1 MSLINHLISD
11 SELASYGLNAA
22 QSDDNARVA
31 ALYRQQL
38 DPQTGW
44 RCLIRNL
51 ERYSRIQKST
61 VNVRGIDVILTL
73 NETRAASVNAQTFEA
88 GATKRA
94 ESQCLLCK
102 PSEAQRGILTLDNR
116 YLILI
121 NPGITI
127 PGDLTIAS
135 VSHRPQVIADSFSD
149 MIALARRLTSYS
161 IFYNGA
167 MAGASI
173 PHFHFQAGLKNSLI
187 GEAQISQLLEG
198 LEVGCAQSV
207 LLHQSPTGQIY
218 WIKNFF
224 RATYLIR
231 SGDGE
236 DLEYLFNTFS
246 NFLIEVDK
254 EIVNIPHIPDFGTYI
269 EAMDILESEP
279 RMNLMLK
286 YDSLTAEYLLAIF
299 PKISNRPAAYFRSAE
314 DQIIVGIAIKE
325 SLGNLICCRWSDY
338 QKLQQSP
345 ELTAQMYRDTSIND
359 GMMAQLNRRLAGLE
373 SV

>member
-1 MSLINHLISD
+1 MDLTAHHISD
-11 SELASYGLNAA
+11 SELSRYGFIGEPG
-22 QSDDNARVA
+22 DDNMRVK
-31 ALYRQQL
+31 ALLRQQL

-44 RCLIRNL
+44 RCLIRNM

-94 ESQCLLCK
+94 ESQCFLCQ
-102 PSEAQRGILTLDNR
+102 PDEAQRGILTLNHR

-187 GEAQISQLLEG
+187 GEEQISQLLEG

-218 WIKNFF
+218 WIKDFS

-231 SGDGE
+231 SKDRE

-254 EIVNIPHIPDFGTYI
+254 EIVNIPHIPDFGSYI

-286 YDSLTAEYLLAIF
+286 YDPLTAEYLLAIF
-299 PKISNRPAAYFRSAE
+299 PKISNRPTAYFRSPE

-338 QKLQQSP
+338 QRLQQSP

-359 GMMAQLNRRLAGLE
+359 GMMEQLNRRLTALE

>member
-1 MSLINHLISD
+1 MDLTAHHISD
-11 SELASYGLNAA
+11 SELSRYGFIGEPG
-22 QSDDNARVA
+22 DDNMRVK
-31 ALYRQQL
+31 ALLRQQL

-44 RCLIRNL
+44 RCLIRNM

-102 PSEAQRGILTLDNR
+102 PNEAQRGILTLDNR

-187 GEAQISQLLEG
+187 GEEQISQLLEG

-254 EIVNIPHIPDFGTYI
+254 AIVNIPNIPDFGSYI

-286 YDSLTAEYLLAIF
+286 YDPLTAEYLLAIF

-325 SLGNLICCRWSDY
+325 SLGNLICCRWLDY

-359 GMMAQLNRRLAGLE
+359 GMMAQLNRRLTALE